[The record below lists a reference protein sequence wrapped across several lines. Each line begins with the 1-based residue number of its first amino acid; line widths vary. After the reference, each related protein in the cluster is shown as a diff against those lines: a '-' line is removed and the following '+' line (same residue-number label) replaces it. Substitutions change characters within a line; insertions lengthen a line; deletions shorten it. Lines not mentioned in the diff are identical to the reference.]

1 MRFGYSQLE
10 LAALPEVEGD
20 AQKNDILTGR
30 VSPNLALDA
39 TKVGGSYLEG
49 SAGLLALLV
58 NGRDGYGVS
67 AHEPGYQESRELVA
81 GACSS
86 RAHAP

>member
-1 MRFGYSQLE
+1 M
-10 LAALPEVEGD
+10 
-20 AQKNDILTGR
+20 
-30 VSPNLALDA
+30 
-39 TKVGGSYLEG
+39 G

-67 AHEPGYQESRELVA
+67 AHEPGYQASHELVA
-81 GACSS
+81 GACTG